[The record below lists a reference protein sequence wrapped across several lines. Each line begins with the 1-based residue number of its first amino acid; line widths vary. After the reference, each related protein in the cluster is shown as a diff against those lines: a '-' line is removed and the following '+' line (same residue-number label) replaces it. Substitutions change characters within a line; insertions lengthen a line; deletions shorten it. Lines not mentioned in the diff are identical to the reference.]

1 MNQDLLQL
9 LQDYAT
15 RGHGQVHQ
23 NLLGKSKDNL
33 IAMLTDLL
41 TTYFNDRNSS
51 TPREIV
57 VAVLSGYLPN
67 AEKIGYNG
75 YRQNTLTG
83 VTEHCEIKPKNIRTD
98 STAKSPPKLNGGGNF
113 TDYTWARL
121 DRDKDEN
128 PAMLVAGFI
137 DGRLVYILKFSFNEP
152 DFTGELERQLKRQFP
167 AGDVAGRFLR
177 SAYFTFKH
185 FAKAESLKVNFVIS
199 RSELRQIKSHISR
212 DVFSYLESQ
221 YDRT

>member
-15 RGHGQVHQ
+15 QGHGQVHQ

-57 VAVLSGYLPN
+57 VAVVSGYLPN
-67 AEKIGYNG
+67 TEKIGYNG

-83 VTEHCEIKPKNIRTD
+83 LTEHCEIKPKNIRSD

-121 DRDKDEN
+121 ERDEAEN

-137 DGRLVYILKFSFNEP
+137 DGRLIYVFEFSFNEP
-152 DFTGELERQLKRQFP
+152 DFTKELERQLKRQFP
-167 AGDVAGRFLR
+167 NGDVAGRFLR
-177 SAYFTFKH
+177 SASFTFKH
-185 FAKAESLKVNFVIS
+185 FEKAESLKVTFVIS
-199 RSELRQIKSHISR
+199 RAELRQLKAHISR

>member
-15 RGHGQVHQ
+15 QEHDQVHQ

-41 TTYFNDRNSS
+41 TTYFNDLNSS

-57 VAVLSGYLPN
+57 VAVVSGYLPN
-67 AEKIGYNG
+67 TEKIGYNG
-75 YRQNTLTG
+75 YRQNALTG
-83 VTEHCEIKPKNIRTD
+83 LTEHCEIKPKNIRSD

-121 DRDKDEN
+121 ERDEAEN

-137 DGRLVYILKFSFNEP
+137 DGRLIYVFEFSFNEP
-152 DFTGELERQLKRQFP
+152 DFTQELERQLNRQFP
-167 AGDVAGRFLR
+167 DGDVAGRFLR
-177 SAYFTFKH
+177 SASFTFKH
-185 FAKAESLKVNFVIS
+185 FEKAESLKVTFVIP
-199 RSELRQIKSHISR
+199 RAELRQLKAHISR

>member
-9 LQDYAT
+9 IQDYAT
-15 RGHGQVHQ
+15 REHAQVHQ

-57 VAVLSGYLPN
+57 VAILSGYQPSI
-67 AEKIGYNG
+67 EKLGYNG
-75 YRQNTLTG
+75 YRQNALTG
-83 VTEHCEIKPKNIRTD
+83 NIEHCEIKPKNIRTD
-98 STAKSPPKLNGGGNF
+98 SDAKTPPKLNGGGNF
-113 TDYTWARL
+113 TDYTWERL
-121 DRDKDEN
+121 ERDKAEN

-137 DGRLVYILKFSFNEP
+137 DGRLIYIFEFAFNEP
-152 DFTGELERQLKRQFP
+152 AFTTELERQLRRRLP
-167 AGDVAGRFLR
+167 GGDSPGQYLR

-185 FAKAESLKVNFVIS
+185 YAEAKSLKVRRQPIP
-199 RSELRQIKSHISR
+199 RAELRQLRAHISR
-212 DVFSYLESQ
+212 DVFNYLESR
-221 YDRT
+221 YE